1 MINKQNLWFLTLF
14 SLIMVLSIYY
24 LSMSDDT
31 LSKMNVSVPEKTEE
45 AKVVVSENDT
55 LVALKVAD
63 EESLVARMQ
72 ELEEVLLNSTSSLEE
87 KNQAY
92 EDLQNINKNESSK
105 EAITKLIKDKFSLD
119 SYVSIDGNNI
129 KVTIASMRLDAKLA
143 NDIIKSI
150 QELYDEIFPVCFFSG
165 SADCTLQT
173 GCGHDAEHACV
184 LGDCLHRAC
193 HQDTPVFE

>member
-129 KVTIASMRLDAKLA
+129 KVTIASMRHDAKLA
-143 NDIIKSI
+143 NDSIKSI
-150 QELYDEIFPVCFFSG
+150 QELYEKDMYITIKIG
-165 SADCTLQT
+165 
-173 GCGHDAEHACV
+173 
-184 LGDCLHRAC
+184 
-193 HQDTPVFE
+193 